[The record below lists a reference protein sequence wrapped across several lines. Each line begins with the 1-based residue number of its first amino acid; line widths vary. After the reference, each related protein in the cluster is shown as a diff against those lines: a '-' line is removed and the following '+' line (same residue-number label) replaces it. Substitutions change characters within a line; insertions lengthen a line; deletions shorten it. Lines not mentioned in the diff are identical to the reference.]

1 MSFTPFCPK
10 FLYNAFDADSNI
22 HFNLIFTEHNDSE
35 DYDSEHPDY
44 YRFECYDDE
53 YIRYVYYTIDPNAL
67 KGFLETRYSNGE
79 FTIFDVE
86 FPSYKSYN
94 WPKPSNKL
102 YDNEVKE
109 EESIYSGCHSCNPVS
124 ICGCEDCHNGGW
136 KPKCNCG
143 ECNKCSCDWC
153 NPDYFEIKYNSYD
166 VKPEPDN
173 ISEISIE
180 EDDFYSIET
189 DNDSSSDYI
198 PSDEEFSG
206 DNLSLED
213 DNDSSSDYVP
223 YSYY

>member
-22 HFNLIFTEHNDSE
+22 HFNLMFTEHNDSE
-35 DYDSEHPDY
+35 DYDSDHPDY

-53 YIRYVYYTIDPNAL
+53 YIRYVYYTVDPNAL

-86 FPSYKSYN
+86 FPSYKSHN

-102 YDNEVKE
+102 YDDEVKE

-124 ICGCEDCHNGGW
+124 NCGCEDCHNGGW
-136 KPKCNCG
+136 KPKCDCNK
-143 ECNKCSCDWC
+143 CNKCSCDWC
-153 NPDYFEIKYNSYD
+153 NLDYFEIKYNSYD

-180 EDDFYSIET
+180 EDDFYSIEL

-198 PSDEEFSG
+198 PSDEEFSS
-206 DNLSLED
+206 NTLSLED

-223 YSYY
+223 Y